1 MLSDRL
7 APWRA
12 LHCRLLC
19 HTPCMLIDT
28 HCHLDFP
35 DFAADRA
42 EVIKRARLAGVE
54 QIVVPA
60 INVDNF
66 ESVLELCSTSES
78 FLPALGLHPCFQHE
92 PVSAVRCLSIML
104 ERHSVVAIGEIGLDF
119 RPGHAEVEVQ
129 LALFE
134 QQLKLAVKYGLPVL
148 LHVVKAHD
156 EVLKLLR
163 QYRLARGGIVH
174 AFSGSEQQAREY
186 AKLGFKLGFGGAF
199 THQRS
204 RKLQRLALELP
215 LEWLVLETDA
225 PDMPLEGYQGQRNEP
240 ARVAEVAQ
248 TLAELRGISLA
259 QVAQQTCTNA
269 RAILSV

>member
-1 MLSDRL
+1 
-7 APWRA
+7 
-12 LHCRLLC
+12 
-19 HTPCMLIDT
+19 MLIDT
-28 HCHLDFP
+28 HCHLDFS
-35 DFAADRA
+35 DFAADRN
-42 EVIKRARLAGVE
+42 EVFSRAQSVGVE

-60 INVDNF
+60 ITVDNF
-66 ESVLELCSTSES
+66 EAVLELCSSS
-78 FLPALGLHPCFQHE
+78 DALFPALGLHPCFQHDPAPALE
-92 PVSAVRCLSIML
+92 YLSAML
-104 ERHSVVAIGEIGLDF
+104 ASHSVVAVGEIGLDY
-119 RPGHAEVEVQ
+119 RPGQPAAEAQ

-134 QQLKLAVKYGLPVL
+134 QQLRLADDHGLPVL

-199 THQRS
+199 THQRA
-204 RKLQRLALELP
+204 RKLKRLATELP

-225 PDMPLEGYQGQRNEP
+225 PDMPLEGHQGQRNEP
-240 ARVAEVAQ
+240 ACVATVAQ
-248 TLAELRGISLA
+248 KLAQLRGLSLA

-269 RAILSV
+269 RTILNL